1 MYASNLYLEKK
12 TLKINMILKI
22 INKNKST
29 LKMNLI
35 TNNKKNSSKKK
46 ALQKY
51 DYFINNTSRGY
62 RY

>member
-12 TLKINMILKI
+12 TLKINMIIKI

-35 TNNKKNSSKKK
+35 TNKKK
-46 ALQKY
+46 IQVKKKSVAK
-51 DYFINNTSRGY
+51 I
-62 RY
+62 